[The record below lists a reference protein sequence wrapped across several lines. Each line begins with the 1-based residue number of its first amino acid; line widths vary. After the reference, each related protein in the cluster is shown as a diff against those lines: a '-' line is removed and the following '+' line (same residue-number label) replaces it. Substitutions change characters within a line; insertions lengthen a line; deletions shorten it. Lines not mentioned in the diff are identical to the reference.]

1 MGFFRSLHQVHKQAK
16 EIDRAAGPM
25 DQRMANALTSMQQA
39 NALMAQQTAAF
50 QAAADPA
57 AVTGSAQILASR
69 DTGVRMNLDPTL
81 QLDLLVTV
89 PGQPPYP
96 ATVTTTVSM
105 AHIGRVQPGGVV
117 AVRVNPT
124 TPAAVHL
131 DWMVPVQP

>member
-1 MGFFRSLHQVHKQAK
+1 MGFFKSLRQLNKQAK
-16 EIDRAAGPM
+16 EIDRNAGPM
-25 DQRMANALTSMQQA
+25 DQRMAGALASMQQA

-69 DTGVRMNLDPTL
+69 DTGMRMNLDPTL
-81 QLDLLVTV
+81 QLDLLVTL

-96 ATVTTTVSM
+96 ATVTATVSM
-105 AHIGRVQPGGVV
+105 AHLGRVQPGGVV
-117 AVRVNPT
+117 TVRVDPA